1 MVAYLQILG
10 EEKVNIYKRKQGQG
24 IHDERMGIFLSRK
37 MLSAAGRCEFK
48 LGPWLP
54 QFDIL

>member
-10 EEKVNIYKRKQGQG
+10 EEKVNIYIRKQGQG

-48 LGPWLP
+48 LGP
-54 QFDIL
+54 